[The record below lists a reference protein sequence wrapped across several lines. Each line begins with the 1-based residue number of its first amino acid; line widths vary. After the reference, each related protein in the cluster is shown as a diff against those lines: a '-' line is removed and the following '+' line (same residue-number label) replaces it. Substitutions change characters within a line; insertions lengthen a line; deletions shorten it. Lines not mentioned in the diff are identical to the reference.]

1 MTTPTTGSPM
11 TGLPRLDR
19 TGSPVQLIVDGAPF
33 LCLGGEL
40 HNSSPSDPRHMDAV
54 WSAIGASGMNSIVA
68 PVGWDQVEPV
78 EGELDFTVV
87 DALLDG
93 ARSAGVRLV
102 VIWFGAFKNALSTYA
117 PTWVRRDTARFPR
130 SDRGPAPM
138 RAPLTYE
145 GSMPRPGLS
154 VFSEELRRADERA
167 YTALMEHLAR
177 VDEQHTVILMQV
189 ENEVGLLG
197 ASRDLSATAQQ
208 AWLSPVPAALVQ
220 AVAEDPDGFHDD
232 IVALFA
238 RSRQDGGSW
247 QERFGDDDPVADE
260 VFMSWGYGSYLGS
273 LAAAGKRVL
282 ALPAYANAWLGP
294 QPGQDSP
301 GQYPSG
307 GPTARMRGVWRV
319 AGPALDFVSPDIYV
333 PSSEP
338 VMREYSAPDNP
349 LFIPE
354 ARVLTGDAF
363 RAVGGYDA
371 FGYHV
376 FGVDD
381 VREGS
386 QLHGAFRQLIALAP
400 QILQAQREDR
410 IIGFALDAGTVSL
423 TGRIG
428 ETTVVVRSA
437 PAMLA
442 DLLLDVGVRL
452 PEPAPLPD
460 ENLPT
465 AHAPSPADSRAFGI
479 VLQTGPLEYLAVGQ
493 QTMIDFSRDGVVVEI
508 DSLRELR
515 LEDGAWVEGRI
526 LNGDERLMI
535 LGAHGVTAVRV
546 TLLETPA
553 A

>member
-1 MTTPTTGSPM
+1 MTPLTTGAPV
-11 TGLPRLDR
+11 TDLPHLDR
-19 TGSPVQLIVDGAPF
+19 TARPTQLIVDGAPF

-40 HNSSPSDPRHMDAV
+40 HNSSPSDPRHMIPV
-54 WSAIGASGMNSIVA
+54 WSTIAASGMNSIVA

-78 EGELDFTVV
+78 EGELDFGVV
-87 DALLDG
+87 DALLEG

-102 VIWFGAFKNALSTYA
+102 LIWFGAFKNALSTYA
-117 PTWVRRDTARFPR
+117 PTWVRADTTRFER
-130 SDRGPAPM
+130 ADRGPSPL
-138 RAPLTYE
+138 RAPLTYD

-154 VFSEELRRADERA
+154 SFSEELRRADETA
-167 YTALMEHLAR
+167 YRALMEHLAR
-177 VDEQHTVILMQV
+177 VDEIHTVILMQV

-197 ASRDLSATAQQ
+197 ASRDLSAPARR
-208 AWLSPVPAALVQ
+208 AWLSPVPAALVE
-220 AVAEDPDGFHDD
+220 AVSNEPGAFHEDV
-232 IVALFA
+232 VALFE
-238 RSRQDGGSW
+238 RSRSDGATW
-247 QERFGDDDPVADE
+247 QERFGDDDPVAYE

-273 LAAAGKRVL
+273 LAAAGKTIK

-294 QPGQDSP
+294 QPGQDAP

-333 PSSEP
+333 QDSEP

-363 RAVGGYDA
+363 RAIGGFDA
-371 FGYHV
+371 LGYHV

-386 QLHGAFRQLIALAP
+386 QLHGAFRQLLALAP
-400 QILQAQREDR
+400 QILEAQRAGR
-410 IIGFALDAGTVSL
+410 IIGFALDAGTESL
-423 TGRIG
+423 TTRIEG
-428 ETTVVVRSA
+428 MTVVVRSA
-437 PAMLA
+437 PSMLA
-442 DLLLDVGVRL
+442 TLLLDVGVRL

-465 AHAPSPADSRAFGI
+465 AHAPSPADGRAFGI

-493 QTMIDFSRDGVVVEI
+493 QTMIDFSRDGVQVEI

-515 LEDGAWVEGRI
+515 LEDGEWVEGRI

-546 TLLETPA
+546 RLLETPA